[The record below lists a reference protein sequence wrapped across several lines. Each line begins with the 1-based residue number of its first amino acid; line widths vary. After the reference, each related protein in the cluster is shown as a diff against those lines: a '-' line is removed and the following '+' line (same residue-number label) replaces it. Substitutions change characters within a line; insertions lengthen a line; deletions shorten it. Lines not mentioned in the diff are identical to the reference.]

1 MQDYPEEG
9 DGTMSQGRF
18 YVDPERV
25 IAPTSTFMQTFVKI
39 QADPLEF
46 SGFTDPSAHFATQMP
61 NPLHTKSG
69 GWLCGATWTPQETRN
84 EILQQVDISL
94 KSGGTE
100 KVKNAGTNSGICDS
114 TSASIVQQLLAQCKQ
129 LQKREA
135 GKPALPESEVCQRLE
150 QELET
155 LLRGSML
162 DNNINPLLGM
172 PAVVIHQD
180 TPTEILHTVLL
191 GVVKNFWGQ
200 IVWLLD
206 KSHLLTT
213 LQTQLESISKN
224 GLNSVQLEAE
234 YIYCFKGSLIGK
246 HFKNLAQSVIGNLV
260 VLLWHTKIDHTKKY
274 LMSPITV

>member
-191 GVVKNFWGQ
+191 GV
-200 IVWLLD
+200 
-206 KSHLLTT
+206 
-213 LQTQLESISKN
+213 TQLESISKN

-246 HFKNLAQSVIGNLV
+246 HFKNLAQFL
-260 VLLWHTKIDHTKKY
+260 K
-274 LMSPITV
+274 MSWTLRVSLATW